1 MRAAP
6 HRIAPRV
13 GPSPTPASSRWRS
26 IPRRAPKTRVCAS
39 DERDALGGQDFIY
52 SQRSG
57 VSEDLFKGTLLGVD
71 ADCATGDLR
80 ANTEAR
86 DLTHLRG
93 KYHVPTRFKN
103 KFAAHVAKNLLC
115 DDDANEC
122 GTSGGTTTRTS
133 SGLRA
138 SGVPL
143 LLGVWG
149 SKGCGKSF
157 SLELACRDMKIAPFM
172 VSAGELEDPVAGEPG
187 ALLRRRYL
195 AASKYATM
203 RGVPTVLIINDLD
216 AAVGRFKDD
225 KYTVN
230 NQIVSATLMNLC
242 DNPAEVKVG
251 SSAKRRAWDSRE
263 EFSRDEKT
271 NVAERDGV
279 STENQNRTIKC
290 ARVPIIVTGNDFSRL
305 YAPLTRTGR
314 MDLWH
319 WEPSRGEI
327 AEMVH
332 ATFADDDD
340 EQKETTNSG
349 YAGIADAQDLV
360 NAFPNQ
366 PLDFFTAVRS
376 RCADDAIRVWLSR
389 QSPDTMRRCLVGE
402 KKGVANKKNE
412 RDDPDAVY
420 SKTYVSIVDLPKQ
433 DVSLTA
439 LLKAGTEIA
448 TEQQH
453 VLDLNLAREYVNA
466 WTPEVTAGEVRDRK
480 RARGLN
486 ARVPEAR
493 NVQEKYHARLRE
505 RELVR
510 RADAENEALRE
521 TAELATRAASQMLE
535 ASAIASRKGELRK
548 LAIGVKFE
556 EAAHSNRHEDEEL
569 QLPWLVWDCVEC
581 YRKRQDAPTE
591 VLFVDVRPRK
601 DFNRETVKGA
611 VSCPAAVV
619 GGTIATPAVTNDV
632 DGAVRAFIHEVSPAC
647 STVVVIGDGG
657 GDGSY
662 SRQALHEFHLA
673 LQNERAT
680 AISLVEMRDGAPG
693 WLHRY
698 TPGGKPRPRYVG
710 YGKDN
715 EETMFTASN

>member
-420 SKTYVSIVDLPKQ
+420 SKTYVSKVDLPKQ

-521 TAELATRAASQMLE
+521 TSELATRAASQMLE

-632 DGAVRAFIHEVSPAC
+632 DGAVRALIHEVSPAC

>member
-402 KKGVANKKNE
+402 RKGVANKKNE

-420 SKTYVSIVDLPKQ
+420 SKTYVSKVDLPKQ

-521 TAELATRAASQMLE
+521 TSELATRAASQMLE

-632 DGAVRAFIHEVSPAC
+632 DGAVRALIHEVSPAC

>member
-402 KKGVANKKNE
+402 RKGVANKKNE

-632 DGAVRAFIHEVSPAC
+632 DGAVRALIHEVSPAC

>member
-1 MRAAP
+1 
-6 HRIAPRV
+6 
-13 GPSPTPASSRWRS
+13 
-26 IPRRAPKTRVCAS
+26 
-39 DERDALGGQDFIY
+39 
-52 SQRSG
+52 
-57 VSEDLFKGTLLGVD
+57 
-71 ADCATGDLR
+71 
-80 ANTEAR
+80 
-86 DLTHLRG
+86 
-93 KYHVPTRFKN
+93 
-103 KFAAHVAKNLLC
+103 
-115 DDDANEC
+115 
-122 GTSGGTTTRTS
+122 
-133 SGLRA
+133 
-138 SGVPL
+138 
-143 LLGVWG
+143 
-149 SKGCGKSF
+149 
-157 SLELACRDMKIAPFM
+157 
-172 VSAGELEDPVAGEPG
+172 
-187 ALLRRRYL
+187 
-195 AASKYATM
+195 
-203 RGVPTVLIINDLD
+203 
-216 AAVGRFKDD
+216 
-225 KYTVN
+225 
-230 NQIVSATLMNLC
+230 
-242 DNPAEVKVG
+242 
-251 SSAKRRAWDSRE
+251 
-263 EFSRDEKT
+263 
-271 NVAERDGV
+271 
-279 STENQNRTIKC
+279 
-290 ARVPIIVTGNDFSRL
+290 
-305 YAPLTRTGR
+305 
-314 MDLWH
+314 
-319 WEPSRGEI
+319 
-327 AEMVH
+327 
-332 ATFADDDD
+332 
-340 EQKETTNSG
+340 
-349 YAGIADAQDLV
+349 
-360 NAFPNQ
+360 
-366 PLDFFTAVRS
+366 
-376 RCADDAIRVWLSR
+376 
-389 QSPDTMRRCLVGE
+389 MRRCLVGE

-420 SKTYVSIVDLPKQ
+420 SKTYVSKVDLPKQ

-556 EAAHSNRHEDEEL
+556 EAAHSNRHEDEEP

>member
-340 EQKETTNSG
+340 EQKEPNFG

-402 KKGVANKKNE
+402 KKRCREQKK
-412 RDDPDAVY
+412 R
-420 SKTYVSIVDLPKQ
+420 
-433 DVSLTA
+433 
-439 LLKAGTEIA
+439 
-448 TEQQH
+448 
-453 VLDLNLAREYVNA
+453 
-466 WTPEVTAGEVRDRK
+466 
-480 RARGLN
+480 
-486 ARVPEAR
+486 
-493 NVQEKYHARLRE
+493 
-505 RELVR
+505 
-510 RADAENEALRE
+510 
-521 TAELATRAASQMLE
+521 TR
-535 ASAIASRKGELRK
+535 
-548 LAIGVKFE
+548 
-556 EAAHSNRHEDEEL
+556 
-569 QLPWLVWDCVEC
+569 
-581 YRKRQDAPTE
+581 
-591 VLFVDVRPRK
+591 RPRRGVFK
-601 DFNRETVKGA
+601 NVR
-611 VSCPAAVV
+611 
-619 GGTIATPAVTNDV
+619 V
-632 DGAVRAFIHEVSPAC
+632 DS
-647 STVVVIGDGG
+647 
-657 GDGSY
+657 
-662 SRQALHEFHLA
+662 
-673 LQNERAT
+673 
-680 AISLVEMRDGAPG
+680 
-693 WLHRY
+693 
-698 TPGGKPRPRYVG
+698 
-710 YGKDN
+710 
-715 EETMFTASN
+715 

>member
-1 MRAAP
+1 
-6 HRIAPRV
+6 
-13 GPSPTPASSRWRS
+13 
-26 IPRRAPKTRVCAS
+26 
-39 DERDALGGQDFIY
+39 
-52 SQRSG
+52 
-57 VSEDLFKGTLLGVD
+57 
-71 ADCATGDLR
+71 
-80 ANTEAR
+80 
-86 DLTHLRG
+86 
-93 KYHVPTRFKN
+93 
-103 KFAAHVAKNLLC
+103 
-115 DDDANEC
+115 
-122 GTSGGTTTRTS
+122 
-133 SGLRA
+133 
-138 SGVPL
+138 
-143 LLGVWG
+143 
-149 SKGCGKSF
+149 
-157 SLELACRDMKIAPFM
+157 MK
-172 VSAGELEDPVAGEPG
+172 
-187 ALLRRRYL
+187 
-195 AASKYATM
+195 
-203 RGVPTVLIINDLD
+203 
-216 AAVGRFKDD
+216 
-225 KYTVN
+225 
-230 NQIVSATLMNLC
+230 
-242 DNPAEVKVG
+242 
-251 SSAKRRAWDSRE
+251 
-263 EFSRDEKT
+263 
-271 NVAERDGV
+271 
-279 STENQNRTIKC
+279 
-290 ARVPIIVTGNDFSRL
+290 
-305 YAPLTRTGR
+305 
-314 MDLWH
+314 
-319 WEPSRGEI
+319 
-327 AEMVH
+327 
-332 ATFADDDD
+332 
-340 EQKETTNSG
+340 
-349 YAGIADAQDLV
+349 
-360 NAFPNQ
+360 
-366 PLDFFTAVRS
+366 
-376 RCADDAIRVWLSR
+376 
-389 QSPDTMRRCLVGE
+389 

-412 RDDPDAVY
+412 REDPDAVY
-420 SKTYVSIVDLPKQ
+420 SKTYVSKVDLPKQ

-632 DGAVRAFIHEVSPAC
+632 DGAVRALIHEVSPAC

>member
-26 IPRRAPKTRVCAS
+26 ISRRAPKTRVCAS

-632 DGAVRAFIHEVSPAC
+632 DGAVRALIHEVSPAC

>member
-521 TAELATRAASQMLE
+521 TSELATRAASQMLE

-632 DGAVRAFIHEVSPAC
+632 DGAVRALIHEVSPAC

>member
-420 SKTYVSIVDLPKQ
+420 SKTYVSKVDLPKQ

-632 DGAVRAFIHEVSPAC
+632 DGAVRALIHEVSPAC

>member
-1 MRAAP
+1 M
-6 HRIAPRV
+6 
-13 GPSPTPASSRWRS
+13 
-26 IPRRAPKTRVCAS
+26 
-39 DERDALGGQDFIY
+39 
-52 SQRSG
+52 
-57 VSEDLFKGTLLGVD
+57 FKGTLLGVD

-340 EQKETTNSG
+340 EQKETTNFG

-420 SKTYVSIVDLPKQ
+420 SKTYVSKVDLPKQ

-632 DGAVRAFIHEVSPAC
+632 DGAVRALIHEVSPAC

>member
-26 IPRRAPKTRVCAS
+26 ISRRAPKTRVCAS

-115 DDDANEC
+115 DNDANEC

-242 DNPAEVKVG
+242 DNPAVVKVG

-340 EQKETTNSG
+340 EQKETTNFG

-402 KKGVANKKNE
+402 RKGVANKKNE

-420 SKTYVSIVDLPKQ
+420 SKTYVSKVDLPKQ

-493 NVQEKYHARLRE
+493 NVLEKYHARLRE

-632 DGAVRAFIHEVSPAC
+632 DGAVRALIREVSPAC

>member
-157 SLELACRDMKIAPFM
+157 SLELACRDMKITPFM

-420 SKTYVSIVDLPKQ
+420 SKTYVSKVDLPKQ

-632 DGAVRAFIHEVSPAC
+632 DGAVRALIREVSPAC

>member
-26 IPRRAPKTRVCAS
+26 ISRRAPKTRVCAS

-115 DDDANEC
+115 DNDANEC

-195 AASKYATM
+195 AASKYATT

-340 EQKETTNSG
+340 EQKETTNFG

-389 QSPDTMRRCLVGE
+389 QSPDTMRWCLVGE
-402 KKGVANKKNE
+402 KKGVTNKKNE

-420 SKTYVSIVDLPKQ
+420 SKTYVSKVDLPKQ

-493 NVQEKYHARLRE
+493 NVLEKYHARLRE

-632 DGAVRAFIHEVSPAC
+632 DGAVRALIHEVSPAC

>member
-420 SKTYVSIVDLPKQ
+420 SKTYVSKVDLPKQ

>member
-402 KKGVANKKNE
+402 RKGVANKKNE

-420 SKTYVSIVDLPKQ
+420 SKTYVSKVDLPKQ

-632 DGAVRAFIHEVSPAC
+632 DGAVRALIHEVSPAC

>member
-632 DGAVRAFIHEVSPAC
+632 DGAVRALIHEVSPAC

>member
-39 DERDALGGQDFIY
+39 DERDALGGLDFI
-52 SQRSG
+52 SSPRSG

-340 EQKETTNSG
+340 EQKETTNFG

-420 SKTYVSIVDLPKQ
+420 SKTYVSKVDLPKQ

-521 TAELATRAASQMLE
+521 TSELATRAASQMLE

-632 DGAVRAFIHEVSPAC
+632 DGAVRALIHEVSPAC

>member
-1 MRAAP
+1 M
-6 HRIAPRV
+6 
-13 GPSPTPASSRWRS
+13 
-26 IPRRAPKTRVCAS
+26 
-39 DERDALGGQDFIY
+39 
-52 SQRSG
+52 
-57 VSEDLFKGTLLGVD
+57 D

-340 EQKETTNSG
+340 EQKEPNFG

-420 SKTYVSIVDLPKQ
+420 SKTYVSKVDLPKQ

-632 DGAVRAFIHEVSPAC
+632 DGAVRALIREVSPAC